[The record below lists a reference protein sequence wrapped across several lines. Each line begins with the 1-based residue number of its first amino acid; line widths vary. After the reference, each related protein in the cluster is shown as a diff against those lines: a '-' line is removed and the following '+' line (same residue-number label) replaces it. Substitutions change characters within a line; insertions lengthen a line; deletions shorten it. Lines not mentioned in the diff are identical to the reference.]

1 MCVRARVRVCWW
13 FSEGDASQEDRQIIS
28 LMNPES
34 AYAVENK
41 KVITDC
47 ILCHLEHLA
56 GNLHRHS
63 NLSLA
68 TDCAHRH
75 THTTSR
81 LPEFYVLSFGRESGR
96 NGG

>member
-1 MCVRARVRVCWW
+1 MRARVCVCWW

-47 ILCHLEHLA
+47 IL
-56 GNLHRHS
+56 
-63 NLSLA
+63 
-68 TDCAHRH
+68 
-75 THTTSR
+75 
-81 LPEFYVLSFGRESGR
+81 YVI
-96 NGG
+96 